1 MSESALPTLRSRL
14 WPWLVLALAMVPAV
28 WHVVDFPDD
37 VDGEFP
43 RVVRPTFSRRP
54 PPAYRL
60 AEPGDTIDRVAIY
73 VAAGAVILSL
83 AGCWRSRGG
92 LTGCWP
98 SALGLSLAAF
108 WHA

>member
-1 MSESALPTLRSRL
+1 MSEPVPCSSWSRL
-14 WPWLVLALAMVPAV
+14 WPWLVLLLAAVPAV

-73 VAAGAVILSL
+73 VSAAAIVVSL
-83 AGCWRSRGG
+83 AGWLGARRKPS
-92 LTGCWP
+92 LWP
-98 SALGLSLAAF
+98 AA
-108 WHA
+108 